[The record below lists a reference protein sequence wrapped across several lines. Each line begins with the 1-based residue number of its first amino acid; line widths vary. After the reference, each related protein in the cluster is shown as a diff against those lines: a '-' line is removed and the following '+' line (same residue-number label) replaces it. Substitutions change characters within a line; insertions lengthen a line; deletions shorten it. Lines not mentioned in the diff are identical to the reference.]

1 MEKKLINLVT
11 SGLIKLRNDNRDVR
25 KQIRNMRPTPE
36 PEIVKKFEYFYG
48 PYSYVVNSPKFINFD
63 EEMGGECSTY
73 EFN

>member
-1 MEKKLINLVT
+1 
-11 SGLIKLRNDNRDVR
+11 
-25 KQIRNMRPTPE
+25 MRPTPE

-48 PYSYVVNSPKFINFD
+48 PYSYVANSQKFINFD